1 MGAYNIVSFFLKI
14 LPHSFFFKSYL
25 YNIFLTFVDWS
36 LPSVLEHSPPLSVC
50 MVPLYYFLTLVYNY
64 IYISLSDSPY
74 FLIILLYFL
83 IPCLCA
89 ALWVIDSALSFHSL
103 ILCLVESHLLVNSFT
118 QFKISMLLYFNSKSS
133 FAHSSNMVSNIWQ
146 SLILDFFQKS
156 QKKNFKI
163 FHILSIWL
171 FHSL

>member
-1 MGAYNIVSFFLKI
+1 MGAYNIVSFFFKI
-14 LPHSFFFKSYL
+14 LPHYIFFKSYL

-36 LPSVLEHSPPLSVC
+36 LPSVLEHSHPLSVC

-89 ALWVIDSALSFHSL
+89 ALWVIDLALPFHSL
-103 ILCLVESHLLVNSFT
+103 VLCLVEEIATHPSSPAWRIPGREESGELQSMESQRDLATRQQQQQRRRLHNLYSF
-118 QFKISMLLYFNSKSS
+118 KY
-133 FAHSSNMVSNIWQ
+133 
-146 SLILDFFQKS
+146 
-156 QKKNFKI
+156 
-163 FHILSIWL
+163 
-171 FHSL
+171 